1 MHCVRINL
9 NSKKK
14 LIWLDPERKK
24 RKMEC
29 GFVCVCD
36 FTREKE
42 EMTPFIIYWSRSTC
56 RLVTDE
62 FSCCRCKCWKMS
74 LNWWLVWRTGGDWTG
89 GATPWFWL
97 LPSPLGES
105 NSRSIV
111 SKMLSLVVVTAVA
124 DDDVLLLLGFKKK
137 SKSNVTVDSVK
148 LSVIEADG
156 ELTLDGEFQ
165 RKLPVFPA

>member
-14 LIWLDPERKK
+14 FDMTRSRTKK
-24 RKMEC
+24 KENGMW
-29 GFVCVCD
+29 VCVCVWFHAWKRND
-36 FTREKE
+36 
-42 EMTPFIIYWSRSTC
+42 PLYWSRSTC

-62 FSCCRCKCWKMS
+62 LLSCCRCKCWKMS
-74 LNWWLVWRTGGDWTG
+74 LNWWLLWRTGGDWTG

-165 RKLPVFPA
+165 RKLPAFPA